1 MQVTHSGNNEILF
14 PLKDMKPFEYHCTC
28 EAIIA
33 ALQFTC
39 MCTYLFMLT
48 SKCDRFHIHQV
59 LMFWNSRGY

>member
-1 MQVTHSGNNEILF
+1 MQVTHNGNNEILF

-39 MCTYLFMLT
+39 MCTYLFILT

-59 LMFWNSRGY
+59 LMFWDSRGY